1 MPTTI
6 TLDTSAAPIT
16 VQQDMFGS
24 NLLSDTN
31 ESGGRPNDAF
41 VEAADLVGASHFR
54 YPGGRASGEDISQ
67 LDTSAEGFDQLDA
80 ELRTFLDWAKETGT
94 SVTLVVAAL
103 DDSHANPAELEAW
116 AELVLTYMGE
126 DADLIKAYEIGNE
139 FWQSIDETTY
149 GSNAQIITEALSNV
163 EIDGFRPDIYVQTAN
178 VTGGQSHYKGAS
190 NGTFSD
196 ADALAAMQHW
206 DPDMRPSGW
215 EDGQTAEE
223 YYYSLNVY
231 EQRIIK
237 GNLELMEQLDADGDM
252 SNGFQFDS
260 SNGFDGIVAHYYMNE
275 WTDGFDLS
283 ENATSM
289 ELRNLDLRFSVWEG
303 LIPEDIDV
311 RVTEWNIDTDNY
323 GSQGLRAAGT
333 LIEQFSNMLE
343 LGVDGAEFWTVRHN
357 TSTSVAGSP
366 DDVGEIELSPAGL
379 ALMHLANTY
388 QNANGDLALY
398 TAGGFDPT
406 EMEVNVYGDNYS
418 RIVYVMSLSDE
429 FGEEFSLDLSGIA
442 EGSTGWSA
450 VVIGIDPTSS
460 DGLSE
465 QRVYDEDG
473 LLISRNPKREIT
485 EAERDALIDKLG
497 DAYSDGMIKL
507 VNGVWMTYLP
517 DADDILVRPGV
528 TNPTALEDFYYPT
541 ESDVIGLETYFDMS
555 DLGQSVTD
563 ISFDLDPYELIA
575 ITLEVVYDQ
584 NGGATSDYIAGG
596 VGRDLIRGNAGADT
610 IRSKEGDD
618 TLHGHAGDDYL
629 VGGRGNDEL
638 NGGGGRDSLEGEDGN
653 DLLAGHNGRDT
664 LRGGEGDD
672 TLDGGNGDDSLYGDN
687 GADLIS
693 GGIGSDRL
701 SGGNSS
707 DTLFGGDGQD
717 TIFGGYGSDNLY
729 GDAGDDVLRGDG
741 GADRLSGG
749 NGSDVLDGGVGD
761 DRLFGGN
768 GYDYLQGG
776 DGNDVLNGQVGNDT
790 LTGGTGADVF
800 EFRTG
805 DGADVI
811 TDFDGGEG
819 DQINLH
825 GVADIVDYADL
836 VGNHLVQSGSNVV
849 IWMDAN
855 HHITLANTALSDL
868 TAEHFLF

>member
-24 NLLSDTN
+24 NLLSGTN

-67 LDTSAEGFDQLDA
+67 LDTTAEGFDQLDA
-80 ELRTFLDWAKETGT
+80 ELRTFLDWAKESGT

-178 VTGGQSHYKGAS
+178 VTGGQSNYKGTS
-190 NGTFSD
+190 NGTISD

-206 DPDMRPSGW
+206 DLDTRPSGW

-223 YYYSLNVY
+223 YYYSLNAY

-237 GNLELMEQLDADGDM
+237 GNLKLMEQLDADGDM

-283 ENATSM
+283 EDASSM
-289 ELRNLDLRFSVWEG
+289 EVRNLDLRFSVWEG
-303 LIPEDIDV
+303 LIPDDIDV
-311 RVTEWNIDTDNY
+311 RVTEWNINTDNY
-323 GSQGLRAAGT
+323 ASQGLRAAGT

-357 TSTSVAGSP
+357 TTTAVAGSP
-366 DDVGEIELSPAGL
+366 DDEGTIDLSPAGL

-388 QNANGDLALY
+388 QNATGDLSLY
-398 TAGGFDPT
+398 TVAGFDRT

-450 VVIGIDPTSS
+450 VIIGIDPSSS

-485 EAERDALIDKLG
+485 EAERDALIAKLG

-507 VNGVWMTYLP
+507 VNGVWLTYLP

-563 ISFDLDPYELIA
+563 ISFELDPYELIA

-584 NGGATSDYIAGG
+584 SGADTSDYIAGG
-596 VGRDLIRGNAGADT
+596 VGRDIIRGNASADT
-610 IRSKEGDD
+610 IRSREGDD
-618 TLHGHAGDDYL
+618 TLYGNAGDDYL
-629 VGGRGNDEL
+629 VGGKGNDEL
-638 NGGGGRDSLEGEDGN
+638 NGGGDRDNLEGESGN
-653 DLLAGHNGRDT
+653 DVLAGGNGRDT
-664 LRGGEGDD
+664 LRGGNGDD
-672 TLDGGNGDDSLYGDN
+672 TLDGGNGDDLLYGDN
-687 GADLIS
+687 GADLI
-693 GGIGSDRL
+693 
-701 SGGNSS
+701 
-707 DTLFGGDGQD
+707 F
-717 TIFGGYGSDNLY
+717 
-729 GDAGDDVLRGDG
+729 
-741 GADRLSGG
+741 GG
-749 NGSDVLDGGVGD
+749 NGS

-768 GYDYLQGG
+768 KTDTLHGQKGYDTIFGGDGNDRLFGNAGDDQLSGGFGDDLLKGGIDDDTLLGGDGFDVLHGG

-800 EFRTG
+800 KFKTG

-811 TDFDGGEG
+811 TDFHGGEG
-819 DQINLH
+819 DQISLH
-825 GVADIVDYADL
+825 GVSDIVDYADL
-836 VGNHLVQSGSNVV
+836 VSNHLVQSGSNVV

-855 HHITLANTALSDL
+855 NQITLANTALSDL